1 MVEVIKLDH
10 LGRGIGKLDGKII
23 FIPNALP
30 NEIVS
35 VKIIKDKKRYYE
47 GIVTEYKKLSNK
59 RIQPLCPYYD
69 KCGGCDLMHLDYNDE
84 LKFKQEKIENIIN
97 QYVNENIKINKIIG
111 SDNIYNYRNKLT
123 LHINNKIGLYQKQSN
138 DIIEIDKCLI
148 VDDKINKIIKD
159 LKKYK
164 INTKEIIIKASDKE
178 TMISYNGNISKIE
191 DLNCSNIW
199 ENSKL
204 IKGNGYI
211 QEKIGNLTFQISPE
225 AFFQVNTKQTKKLYD
240 KIKVMANLSKNDQV
254 LDLYCGT
261 GTIGLY
267 LSDACSKVLGVEINE
282 QAINN
287 ANNNKK
293 INNIKNAEFIVG
305 DAKKVIKDIKFKPS
319 VIIVDPP
326 RSGLFKGMVD
336 DLIKFKADKIIYV
349 SCDPMTLARDLNIL
363 QEHYEITEIQPVDLF
378 PHTHHVEC
386 IAKLIRKMQ
395 RLLISTY

>member
-1 MVEVIKLDH
+1 MVEIIKLDH

-23 FIPNALP
+23 FIPNTLP
-30 NEIVS
+30 NEIVNI
-35 VKIIKDKKRYYE
+35 KIIRNKKNYYE
-47 GIVTEYKKLSNK
+47 GIVTEYKKISNK
-59 RIQPLCPYYD
+59 RIKPLCPYYD
-69 KCGGCDLMHLDYNDE
+69 SCGGCDLMHLDYNDQ
-84 LKFKQEKIENIIN
+84 LQFKQEKIENIIH
-97 QYVNENIKINKIIG
+97 QYVNKNIKINKIIG

-123 LHINNKIGLYQKQSN
+123 LHVNNKLGLYQKQSN
-138 DIIEIDKCLI
+138 DLIEIDKCVI
-148 VDDKINKIIKD
+148 VDDRINDIINE

-164 INTKEIIIKASDKE
+164 INTKEIIIKASNKDS
-178 TMISYNGNISKIE
+178 MISFNGNISKIE
-191 DLNCSNIW
+191 NINCNNIW
-199 ENSKL
+199 NNNKL

-211 QEKIGNLTFQISPE
+211 EEKIGNFTFQISPE
-225 AFFQVNTKQTKKLYD
+225 SFFQVNTEQTKKLYD

-287 ANNNKK
+287 ANNNRK
-293 INNIKNAEFIVG
+293 INNIKNAKFIVG

-319 VIIVDPP
+319 AIIVDPP
-326 RSGLFKGMVD
+326 RSGLFKGMID
-336 DLIKFKADKIIYV
+336 DLIKFNADKIIYV
-349 SCDPMTLARDLNIL
+349 SCDPMTLARDLNLL

-386 IAKLIRKMQ
+386 IAKLKIK
-395 RLLISTY
+395 RLLIGTY

>member
-1 MVEVIKLDH
+1 MVEIIKLDH

-30 NEIVS
+30 NEIVNI
-35 VKIIKDKKRYYE
+35 KIIRDKKNYYE
-47 GIVTEYKKLSNK
+47 GIVTEYKKISNK
-59 RIQPLCPYYD
+59 RIKPLCPYYD
-69 KCGGCDLMHLDYNDE
+69 SCGGCDLMHLDYNDQ
-84 LKFKQEKIENIIN
+84 LQFKQEKIENIIH
-97 QYVNENIKINKIIG
+97 QYVNKNIKINKIIG

-123 LHINNKIGLYQKQSN
+123 LHVNNKLGLYQKQSN
-138 DIIEIDKCLI
+138 DLIEIDKCLI
-148 VDDKINKIIKD
+148 VDDKINDIINE

-164 INTKEIIIKASDKE
+164 INTKEIIIKASNKDS
-178 TMISYNGNISKIE
+178 MISFNGNISKIE
-191 DLNCSNIW
+191 NINCNNIW
-199 ENSKL
+199 NNNKL

-211 QEKIGNLTFQISPE
+211 EEKIGNFTFQISPE
-225 AFFQVNTKQTKKLYD
+225 SFFQVNTEQTKKLYD

-267 LSDACSKVLGVEINE
+267 LSDACSKVLGVEINK

-293 INNIKNAEFIVG
+293 INNIKNAKFIVG

-319 VIIVDPP
+319 AIIVDPP
-326 RSGLFKGMVD
+326 RSGLFKGMID
-336 DLIKFKADKIIYV
+336 DLIKFNANKIIYV
-349 SCDPMTLARDLNIL
+349 SCDPMTLARDLNLL

-386 IAKLIRKMQ
+386 IAKLKIK
-395 RLLISTY
+395 RLLIGTY

>member
-23 FIPNALP
+23 FIHNALP

-97 QYVNENIKINKIIG
+97 QYVNENIKINKIIE

-148 VDDKINKIIKD
+148 VDDKINKIIND

-164 INTKEIIIKASDKE
+164 INTKEIVIKASNKE

-336 DLIKFKADKIIYV
+336 DLIKFNANKIIYV

>member
-1 MVEVIKLDH
+1 MVEIIKLDH

-30 NEIVS
+30 NEILS

-59 RIQPLCPYYD
+59 RIKPLCPYYD
-69 KCGGCDLMHLDYNDE
+69 TCGGCDLMHLDYNDQ

-97 QYVNENIKINKIIG
+97 QYVNENIKINKIIE

-123 LHINNKIGLYQKQSN
+123 LHTNNKIGLYQKQSN

-164 INTKEIIIKASDKE
+164 INTKEIVIKASDKE
-178 TMISYNGNISKIE
+178 TMISYNGNISKIK
-191 DLNCSNIW
+191 DLSCSNIW

-211 QEKIGNLTFQISPE
+211 QEKIGSLTFQISPE

-240 KIKVMANLSKNDQV
+240 KIKVMANLFKNDQV

-287 ANNNKK
+287 ANSNKK

-305 DAKKVIKDIKFKPS
+305 DAKKVIKDIKFKPD

-326 RSGLFKGMVD
+326 RSGLFRGMVD

-349 SCDPMTLARDLNIL
+349 SCDPMTLARDLKLL
-363 QEHYEITEIQPVDLF
+363 QEYYEITEIQPVDLF
-378 PHTHHVEC
+378 PHTHHIEC
-386 IAKLIRKMQ
+386 IASLKRRKNN
-395 RLLISTY
+395 Y

>member
-1 MVEVIKLDH
+1 MVEIIKLDH

-23 FIPNALP
+23 FIPNTLP
-30 NEIVS
+30 NEIVNI
-35 VKIIKDKKRYYE
+35 KIIRNKKNYYE
-47 GIVTEYKKLSNK
+47 GIVTEYKKISNK
-59 RIQPLCPYYD
+59 RIKPLCPYYD
-69 KCGGCDLMHLDYNDE
+69 SCGGCDLMHLDYNDQ
-84 LKFKQEKIENIIN
+84 LQFKQEKIENIIH
-97 QYVNENIKINKIIG
+97 QYVNKNIKINKIIG

-123 LHINNKIGLYQKQSN
+123 LHVNNKLGLYQKQSN
-138 DIIEIDKCLI
+138 DLIEIDKCLI
-148 VDDKINKIIKD
+148 VDYKINNIINE

-164 INTKEIIIKASDKE
+164 INTKEIIIKASNKE
-178 TMISYNGNISKIE
+178 SMISFNGNISKIE
-191 DLNCSNIW
+191 NINCNNIC
-199 ENSKL
+199 NNNKL

-211 QEKIGNLTFQISPE
+211 EEKIGNFTFQISPE
-225 AFFQVNTKQTKKLYD
+225 SFFQVNTEQTKKLYD

-293 INNIKNAEFIVG
+293 INNIKNAKFIVG

-319 VIIVDPP
+319 AIIVDPP
-326 RSGLFKGMVD
+326 RSGLFKGMID
-336 DLIKFKADKIIYV
+336 DLIKFNADKIIYV
-349 SCDPMTLARDLNIL
+349 SCDPMTLARDLNLL

-386 IAKLIRKMQ
+386 IAKLKIK
-395 RLLISTY
+395 RLLIGTY

>member
-23 FIPNALP
+23 FIHNALP

-97 QYVNENIKINKIIG
+97 QYVNENIKINKIIE

-148 VDDKINKIIKD
+148 VDDKINKIIND

-164 INTKEIIIKASDKE
+164 INTKEIVIKASNKE

-204 IKGNGYI
+204 TKGNGYI

-336 DLIKFKADKIIYV
+336 DLIKFNANKIIYV

>member
-1 MVEVIKLDH
+1 MVEIIKLDH

-30 NEIVS
+30 NEILS

-59 RIQPLCPYYD
+59 RIKPLCPYYD
-69 KCGGCDLMHLDYNDE
+69 TCGGCDLMHLDYNDQ

-97 QYVNENIKINKIIG
+97 QYVNENIKINKIIE

-123 LHINNKIGLYQKQSN
+123 IHTNNKIGLYQKQSN

-164 INTKEIIIKASDKE
+164 INTKEIVIKASDKE
-178 TMISYNGNISKIE
+178 TMISYNGNISKIK
-191 DLNCSNIW
+191 DLSCSNIW

-211 QEKIGNLTFQISPE
+211 QEKIGSLTFQISPE

-240 KIKVMANLSKNDQV
+240 KIKVMANLFKNDQV

-282 QAINN
+282 QAIKN

-305 DAKKVIKDIKFKPS
+305 DAKKVIKDIKFKPD

-326 RSGLFKGMVD
+326 RSGLFRGMVD

-349 SCDPMTLARDLNIL
+349 VADDRSTRR
-363 QEHYEITEIQPVDLF
+363 
-378 PHTHHVEC
+378 
-386 IAKLIRKMQ
+386 RKNLS
-395 RLLISTY
+395 RSRICPPRIGRKSHS